1 MKLIVCNQIH
11 HPLDTGWQL
20 VAFVKGLSDTG
31 MAQKIRWHR
40 TYYMK
45 IQITQDS
52 EIMRRPDEL
61 FILEHTTKLIRS
73 HIAL

>member
-1 MKLIVCNQIH
+1 MKIMLLNPIQ
-11 HPLDTGWQL
+11 HPPDRGWQL
-20 VAFVKGLSDTG
+20 VAIVKGLSDTG

-61 FILEHTTKLIRS
+61 FIPEHTTKLIRS